1 MTLKERLA
9 AETTAALKAG
19 RKDEVA
25 QLRYIAAAIKQ
36 REVDERRTL
45 EDNDVV
51 AVLGKLLKQHE
62 ESLTQFRAA
71 GRAELVQREE
81 EEIRLLRRYLPA
93 PLTDDEIARLVEE
106 TISALGGVGTARM
119 GDVMSVLR
127 GKLAGRADLREVSA
141 RVKTRLGA

>member
-71 GRAELVQREE
+71 GRTELVQREE
-81 EEIRLLRRYLPA
+81 EEIRLLRRYLPS

-127 GKLAGRADLREVSA
+127 SKLAGRADLREVSA

>member
-141 RVKTRLGA
+141 RVKTRLGT

>member
-62 ESLTQFRAA
+62 ESLAQFRAA

-93 PLTDDEIARLVEE
+93 PLTDDEIAHLVEE

-119 GDVMSVLR
+119 GDVMSALR

>member
-19 RKDEVA
+19 RKDEVG

-45 EDNDVV
+45 EDGDVV
-51 AVLGKLLKQHE
+51 AVLGKLLKQQE
-62 ESLTQFRAA
+62 ESLAQFRAA

-81 EEIRLLRRYLPA
+81 EEIRLLRRYLPD
-93 PLTDDEIARLVEE
+93 PLTDDEITRLVEE
-106 TISALGGVGTARM
+106 TISALGGIGTARM
-119 GDVMSVLR
+119 GDVMSALR
-127 GKLAGRADLREVSA
+127 GKLAGRADLREVSV

>member
-71 GRAELVQREE
+71 GRTELVQREE

-141 RVKTRLGA
+141 RVKTRLGT